1 MATVEIKIDAD
12 LVFDEVTEAMSDD
25 EIKVELM
32 KAFEIIL
39 CPSSHERPS
48 SAFDSIDKLIGA
60 FNHSVIMGRE

>member
-48 SAFDSIDKLIGA
+48 SAFDSIDNLIGA
-60 FNHSVIMGRE
+60 FNHTVEIKE

>member
-48 SAFDSIDKLIGA
+48 SAFDIIDNLIGA
-60 FNHSVIMGRE
+60 FNHTVEIKE

>member
-48 SAFDSIDKLIGA
+48 STFDSIDNLIGA
-60 FNHSVIMGRE
+60 FNHTVEIKE

>member
-32 KAFEIIL
+32 RAFEIIL

-60 FNHSVIMGRE
+60 FNHTLEVKK